1 MDHFTSPLK
10 HFNEHINVTLSARPA
25 SPRATCPQK
34 LPVSFHVPPC
44 FGDTVSCQFL
54 SKPFLTRGPHTHPP
68 RACDAL
74 SSAHARLPPLIL
86 HVEGWRSRP
95 QKSSP
100 VFHSLNEALLLSS
113 ITVTTYV
120 CEEHSFHAS
129 LSPPLDCKLHGGED
143 SVLALDFQSQQAQ
156 GCVRLRQV
164 GCHDTVPETRGLSN
178 RNRILPVLE
187 LQVRDQGAITVS
199 SW

>member
-1 MDHFTSPLK
+1 M
-10 HFNEHINVTLSARPA
+10 
-25 SPRATCPQK
+25 
-34 LPVSFHVPPC
+34 
-44 FGDTVSCQFL
+44 
-54 SKPFLTRGPHTHPP
+54 HPP

-120 CEEHSFHAS
+120 CEERSFHAS

-164 GCHDTVPETRGLSN
+164 GCHDTAPETRGLSN

-187 LQVRDQGAITVS
+187 AASPRPGCNHGQFLVRTHLLAGRQSPSSVS
-199 SW
+199 TYDLSSVHAHGERTSFKFLCNSHHL